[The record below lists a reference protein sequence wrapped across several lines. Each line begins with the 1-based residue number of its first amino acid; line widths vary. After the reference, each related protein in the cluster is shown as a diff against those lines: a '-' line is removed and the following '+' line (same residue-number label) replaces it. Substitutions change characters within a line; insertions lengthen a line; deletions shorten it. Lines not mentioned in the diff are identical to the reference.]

1 MIFENLDNEIDIS
14 KKIMLQMIVKTIN
27 DTAESDELVLILLIF
42 EAYSKMNIMNS
53 SISSINQRAM
63 TIEKAMIEMRKFRIE
78 RQVADALNTR
88 NDLII
93 ISIHDLSLNSNVLI

>member
-1 MIFENLDNEIDIS
+1 MSTL
-14 KKIMLQMIVKTIN
+14 
-27 DTAESDELVLILLIF
+27 LVF
-42 EAYSKMNIMNS
+42 DAYSRMHVMNS

-63 TIEKAMIEMRKFRIE
+63 TIEKAMIEMRKFKVE

-93 ISIHDLSLNSNVLI
+93 ISIHDLLLNSNVLI